1 MPYIVRNQIKYAT
14 GSGSGGGNT
23 NSVDLTMAEYEAL
36 EAQGKVSEDT
46 TYYITDASVEGMF
59 SSGIVKLTQAEYD
72 ALPESKYSDGVLYA
86 ITDGENSGSVG
97 KPVELTREQYEAL
110 GDSVLNDNILYAITD
125 GDGLSAKN
133 LAYDAS
139 ETQFGVNN
147 VQDAIV
153 EQNKNMTNNEI
164 IRTLYNGVCGN
175 ESFLPLYE
183 NISNF
188 KKIGCLLYSN
198 DGYVVSQVELTV
210 EKFKTTKIAL
220 NYYNQNYKYKRIEY
234 VDDTHDKVDTQNSD
248 GHTFEIYGKGVLVN

>member
-86 ITDGENSGSVG
+86 ITDGESSDSVG

-133 LAYDAS
+133 LAFDDS
-139 ETQFGVNN
+139 ETQLGVNN

-153 EQNKNMTNNEI
+153 EQNKKLDKEWSH
-164 IRTLYNGVCGN
+164 V
-175 ESFLPLYE
+175 
-183 NISNF
+183 
-188 KKIGCLLYSN
+188 
-198 DGYVVSQVELTV
+198 VVSAVNTKIELDLSKVEYIGIGGIVTNTGAQEIDNVTILPVSVWLDMNLKLQCFSHNGSQMFLAYV
-210 EKFKTTKIAL
+210 EK
-220 NYYNQNYKYKRIEY
+220 
-234 VDDTHDKVDTQNSD
+234 VSDT
-248 GHTFEIYGKGVLVN
+248 LVNVAFNHFNSALLIYK